1 MVLTPELRKVPRY
14 EIILPLRIVSVGR
27 QRVNLVGQTRDVG
40 AGGVRFV
47 VPDKLPIGRKV
58 EYIITRSSGN
68 RGTEIECVGNIL
80 RCVKKYDYPS
90 YEVVASIESER
101 TTPQSDSSSLSEMLD
116 DLSPPAQKAHSSS
129 SRLSSALDTDGSLD
143 PDRSPDMDRSLDVD
157 PDRSLDVDLDR
168 YRPMLRL
175 LSEEDEELVADPA
188 LRRKLRTQRYHL
200 FREYL
205 RSLTED
211 YRATLAGV
219 RLLMAQSN
227 IDRPDLAKALVRN
240 RVSFA
245 IVRCRIEVRLRLYT
259 LGVRN
264 TDVLK
269 LEVQGL
275 ARALEVLQRQFSFL
289 AESAA
294 WGS

>member
-14 EIILPLRIVSVGR
+14 EVILPLRIVSVGR
-27 QRVNLVGQTRDVG
+27 RPVNLLGQTRDVG

-47 VPDKLPIGRKV
+47 VSDKLPIGRKV
-58 EYIITRSSGN
+58 EYVITRSSGN

-90 YEVVASIESER
+90 YEVVATIESER
-101 TTPQSDSSSLSEMLD
+101 PHSDTGSLSEMLD
-116 DLSPPAQKAHSSS
+116 DLSQTSDRANSST
-129 SRLSSALDTDGSLD
+129 SRLTLALD
-143 PDRSPDMDRSLDVD
+143 P
-157 PDRSLDVDLDR
+157 DR

-175 LSEEDEELVADPA
+175 LSEEDEEFVADPA
-188 LRRKLRTQRYHL
+188 LRRRLRAQRCDV

-211 YRATLAGV
+211 YRAILAGV
-219 RLLMAQSN
+219 RLLMVQSDT
-227 IDRPDLAKALVRN
+227 DRPDLAKVLIRN

-245 IVRCRIEVRLRLYT
+245 VARYRIEARLRLYV
-259 LGVRN
+259 LGVPN
-264 TDVLK
+264 TGDLK

-275 ARALEVLQRQFSFL
+275 ARSLDVLQRQFSFL
-289 AESAA
+289 AESAV
-294 WGS
+294 WGG